1 MKDNERQETI
11 SNILFNNVMKGM
23 KLITDLNTNQ
33 LRVHDNLL
41 WNALKAC
48 NSQQMKAKISF
59 GNVAEEKPAA
69 FEHLLIEQK
78 Y

>member
-11 SNILFNNVMKGM
+11 SNILFNNVIKGM
-23 KLITDLNTNQ
+23 KLWNITDLNMNQ
-33 LRVHDNLL
+33 LRIHDNLL
-41 WNALKAC
+41 WNARKAR

-69 FEHLLIEQK
+69 
-78 Y
+78 